1 MHMRHERQQ
10 LDVERQTAA
19 GGFLAMVGIVRRN
32 ADLKGALYQHTWL
45 KVMGN
50 FPGESTPGDV
60 VRLSKRHP
68 DVPLICGHAGG
79 DWELGI
85 RTIRA
90 FKNIS
95 LGLSGFD
102 PTNGGVEM
110 AVRELGAER
119 LIYGSD
125 SYSRSFASQMS
136 KVMGADVSDEA
147 KRLILGANLKRML
160 TPILKSKGLH

>member
-1 MHMRHERQQ
+1 
-10 LDVERQTAA
+10 
-19 GGFLAMVGIVRRN
+19 
-32 ADLKGALYQHTWL
+32 
-45 KVMGN
+45 
-50 FPGESTPGDV
+50 
-60 VRLSKRHP
+60 
-68 DVPLICGHAGG
+68 
-79 DWELGI
+79 
-85 RTIRA
+85 
-90 FKNIS
+90 
-95 LGLSGFD
+95 
-102 PTNGGVEM
+102 M

>member
-1 MHMRHERQQ
+1 MNPSARRPPAAPQRTTES
-10 LDVERQTAA
+10 DQTSQVLPHRTSRTCGSTLSLILHGR
-19 GGFLAMVGIVRRN
+19 GGRTNSTRYELSELGPFR
-32 ADLKGALYQHTWL
+32 WL
-45 KVMGN
+45 G
-50 FPGESTPGDV
+50 
-60 VRLSKRHP
+60 L
-68 DVPLICGHAGG
+68 AGG

-102 PTNGGVEM
+102 PTNGVVEM